1 MSKKDDAVKVRH
13 RSLEMCDPECVTK
26 TKKHHQDVLTKARNK
41 LYGLSDILKHN
52 KQTDHPKKSTTHFNL
67 FKQKDVRPKGAA
79 LQKQNSVGAYPIK
92 IEISSDGSQGSRNND
107 RVNDARQTDALA
119 LERPRKKL
127 SFREPE
133 IMNGNSLMVNSNVF
147 SEMKRSTSFTIGI
160 LHRQNSV
167 EDVDLEV
174 TIAALLRILCL
185 LCSINCK

>member
-1 MSKKDDAVKVRH
+1 MSKKKEEKVRH
-13 RSLEMCDPECVTK
+13 VSLEMADPECIS
-26 TKKHHQDVLTKARNK
+26 KKKNHHHHQDVLTKARNK
-41 LYGLSDILKHN
+41 LHGLSDILKHN
-52 KQTDHPKKSTTHFNL
+52 KQIDHPKKSMTHFSL
-67 FKQKDVRPKGAA
+67 FKHGKCKENEDSKRTA

-92 IEISSDGSQGSRNND
+92 IEISSDEDCRKRSSD

-167 EDVDLEV
+167 EDLDLEV
-174 TIAALLRILCL
+174 
-185 LCSINCK
+185 N